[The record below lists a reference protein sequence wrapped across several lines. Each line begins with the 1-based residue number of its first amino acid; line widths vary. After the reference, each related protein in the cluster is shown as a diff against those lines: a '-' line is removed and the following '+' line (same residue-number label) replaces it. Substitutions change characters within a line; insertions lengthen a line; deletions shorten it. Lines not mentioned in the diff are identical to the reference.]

1 MRFIPRRTDF
11 RPRRPEDFDE
21 IYADRAPWDVGH
33 PQPAIRARAG
43 EFTGRVLDVGCG
55 TGEHALL
62 AASLGLSATGI
73 DTSPVAVERA
83 RAKAAERG
91 LEVRFEVGNALE
103 LTGEFETIVDS
114 ALFHVFEDDD
124 RIRYVATLAAVT
136 RPGARLHLL
145 CFSDR
150 QEGDWG
156 PRRISEAEIRAAFAD
171 GWHVDSIEP
180 STMDLAGGAVEA
192 WLASI
197 SRV

>member
-1 MRFIPRRTDF
+1 MSYTPRRTD
-11 RPRRPEDFDE
+11 RHPRRPEDFDE
-21 IYADRAPWDVGH
+21 YYAERAPWDVGH
-33 PQPAIRARAG
+33 PQPAIRAVAG

-62 AASLGLSATGI
+62 AASLGLSATGV
-73 DTSPVAVERA
+73 DTSPVAIERA

-124 RIRYVATLAAVT
+124 RIRYVASIAAVT
-136 RPGARLHLL
+136 RPGARLYLL
-145 CFSDR
+145 CFSDA
-150 QEGDWG
+150 QEGEWG
-156 PRRISEAEIRAAFAD
+156 PRRVSEAEIRAAFAD
-171 GWHVDSIEP
+171 GWRIDSLEP
-180 STMDLAGGAVEA
+180 ATVEVTGGGAKA